1 MRRFR
6 EIPVRA
12 YIRRLGEKRIHVPA
26 HIRRIDRR
34 WAAAGAVGLGA
45 AAVGYRY
52 RRQIKTRASEA
63 GRKAREKASGLREK
77 VPRKHLKKIAA
88 AAIGTAGLYVLW
100 RDIHGRKLIKKAGL
114 KPAEVELLK
123 SNKTLSRAVKK
134 RARRYKR
141 KGYNSDTALIKA
153 LQDYRALVARSRKSP
168 SEIRKVAE
176 AMERSGLTSKRL
188 KAFMREHQKEIYRRA
203 GRF

>member
-1 MRRFR
+1 MRRIR
-6 EIPVRA
+6 EIPVSA
-12 YIRRLGEKRIHVPA
+12 YVRRLKGKRIPVSA

-45 AAVGYRY
+45 AAVGYKY
-52 RRQIKTRASEA
+52 RRQIKVRASEA
-63 GRKAREKASGLREK
+63 GRRAREKAAGLREK

-114 KPAEVELLK
+114 SQSEIRLLK
-123 SNKTLSRAVKK
+123 SNRTLRKAVKK

-153 LQDYRALVARSRKSP
+153 LQDYRALVARSKKSP
-168 SEIRKVAE
+168 SEIRRVAE
-176 AMERSGLTSKRL
+176 AIERSGLTSKRL
-188 KAFMREHQKEIYRRA
+188 KMFMREHQKEIYRRA